1 LWTGGSTEERSKQDR
16 RTSSYDLYSYASPR
30 LDWGTGRVG
39 QPASDA
45 TLAFYG
51 KARPGI
57 NPK

>member
-1 LWTGGSTEERSKQDR
+1 MEKDSAQDR
-16 RTSSYDLYSYASPR
+16 RTCSYDVYSYASLR

-39 QPASDA
+39 QPASGA

-51 KARPGI
+51 KGRRVI